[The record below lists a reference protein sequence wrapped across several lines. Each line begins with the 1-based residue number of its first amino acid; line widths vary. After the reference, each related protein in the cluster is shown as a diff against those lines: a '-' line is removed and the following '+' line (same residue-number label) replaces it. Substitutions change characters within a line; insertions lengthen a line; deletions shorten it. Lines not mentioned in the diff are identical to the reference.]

1 MAGNVVITLD
11 LHALV
16 NVTVNMTS
24 TEPEP
29 ADDRASKK
37 LYFKITDV
45 PCKAVFEVLICIFK
59 ILST

>member
-1 MAGNVVITLD
+1 MIPCIEVGDVVITLD

-37 LYFKITDV
+37 LYFKFTDV
-45 PCKAVFEVLICIFK
+45 PCKVV
-59 ILST
+59 S

>member
-1 MAGNVVITLD
+1 M
-11 LHALV
+11 

-29 ADDRASKK
+29 ADDRTSKK

-45 PCKAVFEVLICIFK
+45 PSKAVLEVLICKFK
-59 ILST
+59 ALSIYETQAGEFW